1 MSIDNLNAEHR
12 GQFNIL
18 PPSIRR
24 QPCCSFCRRI
34 GHNLTTCNSDRL
46 REFEAICAT
55 QVLQTETQDD
65 FKNWLCQNYMSEQL
79 LIKTFAIRKFR
90 VTSRTSIEICIS
102 LITEYIFMNYKNTNE
117 TEEIVEHEDQFE
129 NDLMSFIEELSTV
142 RQEEIQE
149 NRRIS
154 EFQQARAIENMLMRE
169 MFIAMMSGIVNRTL
183 REEYHRFKIVS
194 TVNNNENEN
203 KDINESCECPICYDE
218 KKLENFVKLGCNHE
232 FCKDCVIKTM
242 KTNHSTNLCCALCRA
257 EVKSI
262 ELRTNECKNEIDIY
276 IE

>member
-12 GQFNIL
+12 GQFNAL
-18 PPSIRR
+18 PPSLRR
-24 QPCCSFCRRI
+24 QQCCSFCRQI

-90 VTSRTSIEICIS
+90 VTSRTSIDNCIS
-102 LITEYIFMNYKNTNE
+102 LVTDYIFTHYKNTNE
-117 TEEIVEHEDQFE
+117 IEEIVEHEEQFE
-129 NDLMSFIEELSTV
+129 NDLMSFIQELSAEREEEV
-142 RQEEIQE
+142 RE
-149 NRRIS
+149 NRRVS
-154 EFQQARAIENMLMRE
+154 EIHQLRAMENMLMRE
-169 MFIAMMSGIVNRTL
+169 MFIAMMSGIINRTL
-183 REEYHRFKIVS
+183 REDNRRFKIES
-194 TVNNNENEN
+194 TLNECEN
-203 KDINESCECPICYDE
+203 KDQKCECPICYDE

-232 FCKDCVIKTM
+232 FCKDCVISTM
-242 KTNHSTNLCCALCRA
+242 KSNHSTKLSCALCRA
-257 EVKSI
+257 EVKAI
-262 ELRTNECKNEIDIY
+262 ELRTIQCKNEIDIY

>member
-12 GQFNIL
+12 GQFNVL

-24 QPCCSFCRRI
+24 QPCCSFCRRM

-90 VTSRTSIEICIS
+90 VTSRTSIEICIN
-102 LITEYIFMNYKNTNE
+102 LVTEYIFNHYKNTNE
-117 TEEIVEHEDQFE
+117 TEEIIEHEDQFE
-129 NDLMSFIEELSTV
+129 NDLMSFIQELSAE
-142 RQEEIQE
+142 REEEIQE

-154 EFQQARAIENMLMRE
+154 ETHQLRAMENMLMRE
-169 MFIAMMSGIVNRTL
+169 MFIAMMSGIINRTL
-183 REEYHRFKIVS
+183 RDDARKFKIVS
-194 TVNNNENEN
+194 TLNENVNTDE
-203 KDINESCECPICYDE
+203 KCECPICYDE
-218 KKLENFVKLGCNHE
+218 KEFNNFVKLGCNHD
-232 FCKDCVIKTM
+232 FCKDCVVSTM
-242 KTNHSTNLCCALCRA
+242 KTNHSTNLSCAFCRR
-257 EVKSI
+257 EVTEI
-262 ELRTNECKNEIDIY
+262 ESRTIQTKNEIDIY